1 MPDRSPASDRTVVA
15 LRDRAALNIA
25 CEEGVIKALARLAAV
40 LRDEGDPFVPEIEHA
55 IRGHRIGI
63 IKQRAMLGAVG
74 IDV

>member
-1 MPDRSPASDRTVVA
+1 MQDRNPTSDCPVVA

-25 CEEGVIKALARLAAV
+25 CEEGAIRALATLAAV

-55 IRGHRIGI
+55 IRTHRIGI
-63 IKQRAMLGAVG
+63 IKQRAVLGAVG